1 MISIVIPFYNEEK
14 RLESGKVLDVSIK
27 KLVSEF
33 KTKLEFILVDDGSTD
48 GTVKLLNI
56 VKKKNNKTLV
66 EIISYIPNKGKGYAV
81 KCGVLKSKGSKIIIM
96 DADFSIDLDETK
108 TFVKQLN
115 KFDVV
120 IGSKKHFLA
129 QTMKK
134 QSQPRRILGKCFT
147 LVTNMMLGLNYTDI
161 TCGFKGFKSPVGKK
175 LFGMQ
180 SINRWAFDSEILFIA
195 KKLCYTTKELPVVW
209 KHVDGSSISPLK
221 DTWRSFRDL
230 VRILL
235 NNFFGK
241 YDK

>member
-14 RLESGKVLDVSIK
+14 RLESGKVLDIAIK

-33 KTKLEFILVDDGSTD
+33 KTKLEFILVDDGSKD
-48 GTVKLLNI
+48 NTVKLLEKI
-56 VKKKNNKTLV
+56 KKKNRKTLI
-66 EIISYIPNKGKGYAV
+66 EIINYKPNKG
-81 KCGVLKSKGSKIIIM
+81 KGSKIIIM
-96 DADFSIDLDETK
+96 DADFSIDLRETK

-115 KFDVV
+115 KFDIV
-120 IGSKKHFLA
+120 IGTKKHFLT

-180 SINRWAFDSEILFIA
+180 SINRWAFDS
-195 KKLCYTTKELPVVW
+195 VVQ
-209 KHVDGSSISPLK
+209 
-221 DTWRSFRDL
+221 L
-230 VRILL
+230 VH
-235 NNFFGK
+235 
-241 YDK
+241 